1 MYRIRTPGCSKSNQ
15 AQRWALPD
23 RVFFACG
30 ACHIL
35 AYAFLERHGQPG
47 QEALWIRPIPGHT
60 GNHIVVATDAWVFDY
75 HGYTDRARY
84 VAHTWRRARLAWP
97 GWDAMLVS
105 LPRDVLVSEQKSKAS
120 PGSGCGSPASSS
132 MTPCRGRA
140 ASSTVFRLQ
149 TRLSAAPDTP
159 RRARTDTV
167 RRTPRHRPCG
177 SRFRSPACSGGAG
190 RPAARRP
197 GRRRAPGPGR
207 RRPDG

>member
-1 MYRIRTPGCSKSNQ
+1 
-15 AQRWALPD
+15 LPD

-105 LPRDVLVSEQKSKAS
+105 LPRDVLVSKAKSTGFAGLRLREPCQFLHDALPRACRFLDRFPAPDAAQCC
-120 PGSGCGSPASSS
+120 PGY
-132 MTPCRGRA
+132 A
-140 ASSTVFRLQ
+140 ASSTN
-149 TRLSAAPDTP
+149 
-159 RRARTDTV
+159 
-167 RRTPRHRPCG
+167 G
-177 SRFRSPACSGGAG
+177 Y
-190 RPAARRP
+190 
-197 GRRRAPGPGR
+197 GPSNAST
-207 RRPDG
+207 